1 MTELVVKVVLA
12 YLLGSVMGS
21 LLMGRLTGTGDLRT
35 EGSGNAGA
43 TNALRTRGTGFAVAV
58 LVIDA
63 LKGLAAVLLI
73 PIIGWPLEDA
83 GAVSTRV
90 IALAC
95 GVAVTLGHV
104 YPIFYGFN
112 GGKGA
117 ATLLGVFLGT
127 IPAAVPWGLLAFAV
141 VLTATGYAGLATLC
155 AALVLLFYVACFTAV
170 GVFSVLGAFSV
181 AMLVLVV
188 ITHRDNIRRL
198 ATGTENRF
206 ERAMIWHRLLHRS
219 RTQP

>member
-1 MTELVVKVVLA
+1 MMELIAKLVLA
-12 YLLGSVMGS
+12 YLLGSIMGS
-21 LLMGRLTGTGDLRT
+21 LVLGRLTGAGDVRT

-43 TNALRTRGTGFAVAV
+43 TNALRTRGTGFAVGV

-73 PIIGWPLEDA
+73 PMIGWPLADA
-83 GAVSTRV
+83 GSIPADE

-104 YPIFYGFN
+104 YPVFYGFS

-127 IPAAVPWGLLAFAV
+127 VPAAVPWGVLAFV
-141 VLTATGYAGLATLC
+141 IVLTASGYAGLATLC
-155 AALVLLFYVACFTAV
+155 AALIVLLYVTCFTASGLWSV
-170 GVFSVLGAFSV
+170 LGVFSL
-181 AMLVLVV
+181 AMLTLVI
-188 ITHRDNIRRL
+188 ITHRANLMRL
-198 ATGTENRF
+198 MQGTENRF
-206 ERAMIWHRLLHRS
+206 ERAMIWHRLLRRS
-219 RTQP
+219 